1 MDEIRRF
8 INALKNADY
17 VKGRC
22 NSLIEA
28 FEAYEKGQ
36 TDVAHNVAFR
46 DAPLLWPATILH
58 EERHLIKDFAWTHL
72 NIWEYPQELRCKQV
86 ELHHLWIEC
95 EQRFYRVMYAN
106 FTGLEHLSIT
116 EEWRKV
122 GEMLWGYPEILDY
135 LPPHI
140 FNRLA
145 EPELGFDS
153 LDALQD
159 DWLSFQAEPV
169 PNFIEFCNDIFGDG

>member
-95 EQRFYRVMYAN
+95 EQRF
-106 FTGLEHLSIT
+106 
-116 EEWRKV
+116 
-122 GEMLWGYPEILDY
+122 
-135 LPPHI
+135 
-140 FNRLA
+140 
-145 EPELGFDS
+145 
-153 LDALQD
+153 
-159 DWLSFQAEPV
+159 
-169 PNFIEFCNDIFGDG
+169 